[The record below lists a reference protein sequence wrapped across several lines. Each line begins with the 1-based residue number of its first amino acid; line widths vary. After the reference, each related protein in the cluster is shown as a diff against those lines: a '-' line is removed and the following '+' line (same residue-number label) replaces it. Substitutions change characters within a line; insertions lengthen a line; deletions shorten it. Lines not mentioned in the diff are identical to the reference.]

1 MIGKLHAFLGT
12 TIAIATVP
20 LHAQPL
26 LQYVPAA
33 LVQCQ
38 YGSPP
43 FGLSASVVRT
53 LPTQGLLAVV
63 RASVDAQGKV
73 TDAVLVRSSEDPMFD
88 DIALRKSQLAICNPF
103 TGTDG
108 KPVAIETEFQ
118 FSVLRT
124 DAFGSFAKKVRQRIR
139 PNIVWDGKDRNLE
152 TLIAVRCEPDGR
164 LLEATIAQSSGNS
177 EWDSAA
183 LQAVLRSAPMP
194 ADDDGKTPAK
204 FKLTIRPGPN

>member
-1 MIGKLHAFLGT
+1 M
-12 TIAIATVP
+12 
-20 LHAQPL
+20 
-26 LQYVPAA
+26 
-33 LVQCQ
+33 
-38 YGSPP
+38 
-43 FGLSASVVRT
+43 

-88 DIALRKSQLAICNPF
+88 DIALRKSHLAICNPS

-152 TLIAVRCEPDGR
+152 TLIAVRCEPDGQ
-164 LLEATIAQSSGNS
+164 LVEATIAQSSGNS
-177 EWDSAA
+177 EWDSVA

-194 ADDDGKTPAK
+194 AGDDGKTPAK

>member
-1 MIGKLHAFLGT
+1 M
-12 TIAIATVP
+12 
-20 LHAQPL
+20 
-26 LQYVPAA
+26 
-33 LVQCQ
+33 QCH

-43 FGLSASVVRT
+43 YGLSTSVVRT

-88 DIALRKSQLAICNPF
+88 DIALRKSQLAICNAF

-118 FSVLRT
+118 FFVLRT
-124 DAFGSFAKKVRQRIR
+124 DAVRSFAKKLRQRIR
-139 PNIVWDGKDRNLE
+139 PNIVWDGKDRNLQ
-152 TLIAVRCEPDGR
+152 TIIAVRSEPDGR
-164 LLEATIAQSSGNS
+164 LLEATIAQSSGNP

-183 LQAVLRSAPMP
+183 LQAVLRSDPLP

-204 FKLTIRPGPN
+204 LRLTIRPGPD